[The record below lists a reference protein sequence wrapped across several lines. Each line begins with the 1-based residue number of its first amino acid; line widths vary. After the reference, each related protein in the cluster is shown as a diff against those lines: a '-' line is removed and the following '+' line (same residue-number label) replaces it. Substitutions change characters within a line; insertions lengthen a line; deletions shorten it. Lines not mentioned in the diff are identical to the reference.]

1 MTLSVRPRLAAGAAP
16 IAIAIA
22 MSGPAIAQSDQGAE
36 QADSESVFA
45 LEEIVVT
52 ATRRAQSLQDV
63 TASITAVGMEDLQTR
78 QIHTIEDIQFA
89 VPSITIGTDFRAAKL
104 FIRGVGVNT
113 STTGVQ
119 GSVAVHVDGA
129 VVGRPEAQT
138 FSMFDLERVEVLR
151 GPQGSLYGRNAVG
164 GSINFITA
172 KPTSEPEGYV
182 RATIGKFKQIDTEG
196 ALSGPIT
203 DRLLARVAFKTQNRD
218 GFGENPVTGS
228 EIDNQDR
235 RMARIHFDY
244 LASDNF
250 EARLSAEW
258 FRQNDNSGSLKFI
271 RETFPDIPALRSPV
285 RGGFASAPRD
295 LAGRFDPKTEMESW
309 AITATLNWD
318 VNEVLSLTSLTNFR
332 DFSGSFTQDLGI
344 SAVVADLS
352 TTGTGNTIQRR
363 DLDSEQWTTELQAN
377 ITTSWLDGVL
387 GFFYFNEQ
395 QNPVNTVGMEPNFGR
410 EGNLAAFQNR
420 LTFQGPPPP
429 PGGGVLPNLTPEE
442 AHATCNTLKFI
453 DSLQGSV
460 PEPKRVCINSDLESD
475 AWAIF
480 GQATVHLGELHNS
493 LRDFR
498 LKLGGRFTRETVES
512 SNPANIILGLGA
524 GPIMR
529 FTAEQSAIE
538 ETFEEFTPEI
548 GLEWQPMDNVL
559 FYYTYSEG
567 FKAGSPENNAG
578 SRTILEPEIIES
590 NEFGL
595 KTSWLGGRVQANLS
609 GFFFDLTNLQV
620 NRTFPDPQV
629 GFRIVFENAAE
640 MSAHGVEFDLNA
652 QITPRFRVNGAIA
665 YLDSTFDEFLS
676 ANPIDPRNNPN
687 YENFNPTQVDLS
699 GNRTRNS
706 PKWAGSLSA
715 EYDLFVDSLPYDGGL
730 TASAALSYRGETFF
744 TEFNDP
750 IQSEDNFAL
759 LDLSLLYTSGD
770 GQFTAQFWAKN
781 VTDQLRRSATFDLA
795 TAEVIGANFHP
806 PRTFGFTV
814 GYSF

>member
-1 MTLSVRPRLAAGAAP
+1 MTLSRRPRLVAGSAP
-16 IAIAIA
+16 MAIA
-22 MSGPAIAQSDQGAE
+22 MALTGPAIAQSTQTE
-36 QADSESVFA
+36 QQTGEDVGFA

-52 ATRRAQSLQDV
+52 ATRREQGLQDV
-63 TASITAVGMEDLQTR
+63 SASITAVGMNELQTR

-182 RATIGKFKQIDTEG
+182 RGTIGKFKQLDTEG

-228 EIDNQDR
+228 EIDNLDR
-235 RMARIHFDY
+235 KMARIHLDY
-244 LASDNF
+244 LVADNID
-250 EARLSAEW
+250 ARLSAEW
-258 FRQNDNSGSLKFI
+258 FRQDDNSGSLKFI
-271 RETFPDIPALRSPV
+271 RETFPDIPSLRSPV

-295 LAGRFDPKTEMESW
+295 LAGRFDPTTEMESW
-309 AITATLNWD
+309 AITATVNWEIND
-318 VNEVLSLTSLTNFR
+318 MLSLTSLTNFR

-344 SAVVADLS
+344 SSVVADLS

-377 ITTSWLDGVL
+377 ITTNWLDGVL

-395 QNPVNTVGMEPNFGR
+395 QSPVNTVGMEPNFGR

-453 DSLQGSV
+453 DSFQGSI

-480 GQATVHLGELHNS
+480 GQATVHLDVIS
-493 LRDFR
+493 DALRDVR

-512 SNPANIILGLGA
+512 ANPANIILGLGA

-529 FTAEQSAIE
+529 FTTEQTANE
-538 ETFEEFTPEI
+538 RTFEDFTPEI

-578 SRTILEPEIIES
+578 SRTILDPEKIEN
-590 NEFGL
+590 NEFGV
-595 KTSWLGGRVQANLS
+595 KTSWLNGRIQANLS
-609 GFFFDLTNLQV
+609 GFFFNLTDLQV

-640 MSAHGVEFDLNA
+640 MSAHGVEFDFNA
-652 QITPRFRVNGAIA
+652 QVTRRFRVNGAVA
-665 YLDSTFDEFLS
+665 YLDSTFDEFFS
-676 ANPIDPRNNPN
+676 ANPIDPRNNPSFSG
-687 YENFNPTQVDLS
+687 FNPTQIDLK

-715 EYDLFVDSLPYDGGL
+715 EYDLFAGTLPYEGDL
-730 TASAALSYRGETFF
+730 TVGAAVSYRGETFF

-759 LDLSLLYTSGD
+759 LDLSLLYTTGD
-770 GQFTAQFWAKN
+770 GRFTAQFWAKN

-795 TAEVIGANFHP
+795 TAEVIGANFHA
-806 PRTFGFTV
+806 PRTFGFSV